1 MWISGELEKAGV
13 VPHLAHPDCRG
24 ETRRFDFATSGRM
37 QSMLGTTTVEEIV
50 PLVEALSP
58 RERARLLHLITRARN
73 VDSSVYEAIPPS
85 PEEFSGDEDPLAWD
99 SEGWENVA

>member
-1 MWISGELEKAGV
+1 
-13 VPHLAHPDCRG
+13 
-24 ETRRFDFATSGRM
+24 M
-37 QSMLGTTTVEEIV
+37 QSMLGPTTVEEIV

-85 PEEFSGDEDPLAWD
+85 PEEFSSDEDPLAWD